1 MKSPSMR
8 LEMALEQSPPGMSE
22 AEQAAISM
30 ANEAILKYVDAR
42 MAGRGGDKFCL
53 PDDIAMADVA
63 IVITAKGLQFVH
75 LTEVTKSVTRTAR
88 RGRKASPSIKR

>member
-22 AEQAAISM
+22 AEQAAITM

-42 MAGRGGDKFCL
+42 MAGRCGDKFCL
-53 PDDIAMADVA
+53 PDDVPMADVA

-75 LTEVTKSVTRTAR
+75 LAEVTKSVTRAAR